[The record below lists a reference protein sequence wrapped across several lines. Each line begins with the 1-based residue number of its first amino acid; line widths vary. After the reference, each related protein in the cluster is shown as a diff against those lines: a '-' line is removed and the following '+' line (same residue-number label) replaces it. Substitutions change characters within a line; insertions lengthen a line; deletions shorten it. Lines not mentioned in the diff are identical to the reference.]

1 MSKRRMRSAL
11 KRKLDNLLSVDYP
24 TKCETITIPS
34 DIVIFRLFQGKRQKT
49 KVSHSLEWSYHNSPY
64 REGQNNVEKD
74 VAKLEKEF
82 LRRMATIANKR
93 KCNNR
98 G

>member
-1 MSKRRMRSAL
+1 MSKRRLRSAL
-11 KRKLDNLLSVDYP
+11 KQKLGTLLNVEYP
-24 TKCETITIPS
+24 NRCETIVIPS
-34 DIVIFRLFQGKRQKT
+34 DVIVFKMFQGRRQKH
-49 KVSHSLEWSYHNSPY
+49 KVSHSLEWKYHNSPY
-64 REGQNNVEKD
+64 REGQTNIEKD